1 MKRLID
7 ANALTEVI
15 DELVNASL
23 FQGAELCV
31 GDIRSIIATQPT
43 IVCVSDDLTLC
54 PKEIR
59 CEDIMCG
66 GMCGGADNG

>member
-7 ANALTEVI
+7 ANSLTEVI

-43 IVCVSDDLTLC
+43 IVCVSDDFQVC
-54 PKEIR
+54 PKEIS
-59 CEDIMCG
+59 CNDIMCG
-66 GMCGGADNG
+66 GECCEEP